1 MDLDSAFGRRLR
13 DYREDNNLT
22 REQLAERCDISD
34 KCVSRIE
41 LGRSDPKLSTVL
53 KLCQSLDLNVGF
65 LSDFYPEK
73 EDDKNGI

>member
-1 MDLDSAFGRRLR
+1 MELDGAFGRKLR
-13 DYREDNNLT
+13 DYREDNNLS

-53 KLCQSLDLNVGF
+53 KLCKSLNLEVGF
-65 LSDFYPEK
+65 FAEFYPNDK
-73 EDDKNGI
+73 E

>member
-1 MDLDSAFGRRLR
+1 MELDGAFGRKLR
-13 DYREDNNLT
+13 DYREDNNLS

-53 KLCQSLDLNVGF
+53 KLCKGLNLEVGF
-65 LSDFYPEK
+65 LAEFYP
-73 EDDKNGI
+73 DDKKE